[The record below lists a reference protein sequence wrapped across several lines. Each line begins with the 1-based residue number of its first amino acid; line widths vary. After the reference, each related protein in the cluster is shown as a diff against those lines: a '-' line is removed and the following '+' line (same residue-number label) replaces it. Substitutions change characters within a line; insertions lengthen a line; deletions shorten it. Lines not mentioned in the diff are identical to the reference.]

1 MKEEKEEYYKKM
13 EQKSK
18 IKEQYHKKQNW
29 KSMSKMV
36 IINQTESTM
45 EGCASYTMVCKADP
59 EHPIHKGFRITR
71 TCSQISQNM
80 QSHLHK

>member
-29 KSMSKMV
+29 KSMSEMV
-36 IINQTESTM
+36 VINQTESTM
-45 EGCASYTMVCKADP
+45 EGCASYTMLC
-59 EHPIHKGFRITR
+59 
-71 TCSQISQNM
+71 
-80 QSHLHK
+80 